1 MNCEE
6 INELLA
12 AYAVDALDG
21 NEARDVRDHLSTCRK
36 HDAALADFE
45 SVVSSLPVSVE
56 EREPAPEL
64 RARLLGAFDDEVAG
78 QRAPARDREPARV
91 VPFARRPA
99 FAWLAAAALFLAV
112 VGLTTWNVVLQTN
125 DNGSD
130 EGWTVSAQLA
140 GSGVSGHFWYL
151 DRQQL
156 AVVKMDEMPPLESG
170 RVYQA
175 WGIYD
180 GQPVSLG
187 VMPHETTVAMKAD
200 LGGASTFAITEEPTG
215 GSEQPTSDPIATADI
230 S

>member
-6 INELLA
+6 INGLLA
-12 AYAVDALDG
+12 AYAVDAL
-21 NEARDVRDHLSTCRK
+21 EAEDAREVRDHVSTCRK
-36 HDAALADFE
+36 HDEALADYQG
-45 SVVSSLPVSVE
+45 VVLSLPASAE

-64 RARLLGAFDDEVAG
+64 RARLLQAFDEELAA
-78 QRAPARDREPARV
+78 QRVPLRDREPARV

-112 VGLTTWNVVLQTN
+112 VGLGTWNVVLQTN

-140 GSGVSGHFWYL
+140 GTGVSGHLWYL

-156 AVVKMDEMPPLESG
+156 AVVTMDEMPPLESG

-180 GQPVSLG
+180 GKLVSLG
-187 VMPHETTVAMKAD
+187 VMPHETTIAMKAD
-200 LGGASTFAITEEPTG
+200 LGGASTFAITEEPSG
-215 GSEQPTSDPIATADI
+215 GSEQPTSPILATANLN
-230 S
+230 